1 MKVYQPC
8 YNNGETCSYEKIDR
22 SDYTYLDYDDA
33 LEEIME
39 LGYEIF
45 EKKSE
50 LRCYRER
57 LKEDERDY
65 RPYAFIETLEVKGL
79 ADFKQERDSLIED
92 IKDLRLYKEK
102 YESLTNYISFKAE
115 VNPSM
120 WQYIGMRHFVEDLED
135 DKVGEVET
143 LRIYDIHKSEF
154 HGIFS
159 KDDEMV
165 AVIEYE
171 NKLREVQ
178 PCQIRFVEENV

>member
-1 MKVYQPC
+1 M
-8 YNNGETCSYEKIDR
+8 
-22 SDYTYLDYDDA
+22 
-33 LEEIME
+33 
-39 LGYEIF
+39 
-45 EKKSE
+45 
-50 LRCYRER
+50 RE
-57 LKEDERDY
+57 
-65 RPYAFIETLEVKGL
+65 
-79 ADFKQERDSLIED
+79 
-92 IKDLRLYKEK
+92 
-102 YESLTNYISFKAE
+102 
-115 VNPSM
+115 
-120 WQYIGMRHFVEDLED
+120 FVEDLED